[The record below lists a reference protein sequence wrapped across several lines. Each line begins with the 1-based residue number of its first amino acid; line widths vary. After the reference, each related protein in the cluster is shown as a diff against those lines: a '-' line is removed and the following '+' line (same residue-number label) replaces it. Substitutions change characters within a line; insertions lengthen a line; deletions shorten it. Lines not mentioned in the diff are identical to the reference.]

1 MRGKYIQR
9 GHDKS
14 DTLSGDRRRIAVVG
28 LRKAQ
33 AGIVRR
39 KCEAVARIDCVD
51 ADRADVRLPQCD
63 DVILMTR
70 FIHHRWSESAYRSFP
85 RDRVHLHGGGM
96 SLLVRKI
103 AALATCPDA

>member
-1 MRGKYIQR
+1 MKYIQR
-9 GHDKS
+9 GRDKS
-14 DTLSGDRRRIAVVG
+14 GTLSRDRRRIAVVG

-51 ADRADVRLPQCD
+51 ADRADVRLPHCD
-63 DVILMTR
+63 EVILMTR
-70 FIHHRWSESAYRSFP
+70 FITHRWSESAYRSFP

-96 SLLVRKI
+96 TLLVRKI
-103 AALATCPDA
+103 AALATCPSV

>member
-1 MRGKYIQR
+1 MRGKYSR
-9 GHDKS
+9 GRDKS
-14 DTLSGDRRRIAVVG
+14 KTLSGDRRRIAVVG
-28 LRKAQ
+28 LRKAR

-63 DVILMTR
+63 DVILMIR

-85 RDRVHLHGGGM
+85 RHRVHLHGGGM
-96 SLLVRKI
+96 TLLVRKI
-103 AALATCPDA
+103 TALASA

>member
-1 MRGKYIQR
+1 VKYFPKR
-9 GHDKS
+9 REESG
-14 DTLSGDRRRIAVVG
+14 TLSGDRRRIAVVG

-51 ADRADVRLPQCD
+51 ADHADVRLPQCD
-63 DVILMTR
+63 EIILMTR
-70 FIHHRWSESAYRSFP
+70 FITHRWSESAYRSFP
-85 RDRVHLHGGGM
+85 RNRVHLHHGGM

-103 AALATCPDA
+103 AALATCPST